1 MKRRKDGIIEIMRE
15 QYESR
20 IYSTLLEME
29 LSKSGKEILNAAGL
43 EVTEKSTGEKFTIHS
58 VIPTEHGLKI
68 SVMSATD
75 ITGPMVGTPTKSYS
89 LEEFEAKFK

>member
-1 MKRRKDGIIEIMRE
+1 MRRKKDGIIEIMRE

-43 EVTEKSTGEKFTIHS
+43 EVTEKSTGDKYTIHS
-58 VIPTEHGLKI
+58 VVPTEHGLKI

-75 ITGPMVGTPTKSYS
+75 VTGPMVGTPTKSYS

>member
-1 MKRRKDGIIEIMRE
+1 MRRKRNEIVELIRE

-20 IYSTLLEME
+20 IYATLLEME
-29 LSKSGKEILNAAGL
+29 LSKSGKEILHAAGL

-58 VIPTEHGLKI
+58 VTSTDQGLKI
-68 SVMSATD
+68 SVMSPD
-75 ITGPMVGTPTKSYS
+75 DVTGPMVGTPTRSYS

>member
-1 MKRRKDGIIEIMRE
+1 MKRRKDRIVEIMRE

-29 LSKSGKEILNAAGL
+29 LSRSGKEILNAAGL
-43 EVTEKSTGEKFTIHS
+43 EVTEKSTGDKYTIHS
-58 VIPTEHGLKI
+58 VVPSEHGLKI

-75 ITGPMVGTPTKSYS
+75 VTGPMIGTPTKSYS

>member
-1 MKRRKDGIIEIMRE
+1 MRRKNDGIVEIMRE

-20 IYSTLLEME
+20 IYTTLLEME

-43 EVTEKSTGEKFTIHS
+43 EVTEKSTGDKYTIHS
-58 VIPTEHGLKI
+58 VIPTDQGLKI

-75 ITGPMVGTPTKSYS
+75 ITGPMMGAPTKSYS

>member
-1 MKRRKDGIIEIMRE
+1 MKRRRDGIVEIMRE

-58 VIPTEHGLKI
+58 VIPTEQGLKI